1 MGNRNYTVGL
11 EYVASGSGSTDTVML
26 VFWAGKRTYDS
37 TWTSGRKNAF
47 PGEWVKVDRIV
58 HNDVE
63 CQRLTYCETLKKVC
77 EARAWLHR
85 AVQHAIN
92 ARMCEVTREQL
103 NSVDDEINRRI
114 NSKITMND
122 SVIINVTPRIL

>member
-1 MGNRNYTVGL
+1 
-11 EYVASGSGSTDTVML
+11 ML

-37 TWTSGRKNAF
+37 TWTPRPACVF
-47 PGEWVKVDRIV
+47 QAEWIKVDSIV
-58 HNDVE
+58 HDNVE